1 MRQLAGVADGRDT
14 PAKRGGLCAVA
25 RLSRREGRRR
35 LRTCRQ
41 RGNTLCLAPE
51 FDLVDFDAK
60 APPPKTSAFWD
71 IVSAGGRRKIPKWPM

>member
-1 MRQLAGVADGRDT
+1 MRQLVGEADGRDT
-14 PAKRGGLCAVA
+14 LAKGGGLGTVA
-25 RLSRREGRRR
+25 GLSRQEGRHR
-35 LRTCRQ
+35 LRACRQ
-41 RGNTLCLAPE
+41 SGNTLCLAPE